1 MDHQHISSPK
11 ASPDAW
17 NMDFYRFLSDT
28 PCRHASPCISMP
40 KGWGCNCTSRVP
52 QVAAVVLMYGTVRS
66 SAGDPPVGRKAVE
79 DERSQGLW
87 DAVTPTWTSGFHT
100 ISECP
105 SWVSLRWW
113 MVRSIPAYKASSGS
127 LGRTNRW
134 ESVFV
139 CFRFALIDKGC
150 FLCAVWLHA
159 SVWCT
164 WMHISRLLTRTNQ
177 SEGWST
183 AFEMPDIQFG
193 DLPRCKMIEHDW
205 ICWPIMNMVAQ
216 REHLNTLVRHTERD
230 AQRTFQACCD
240 FKAGFK
246 LVRRCPNLSKQWR
259 TCKFVQAMKELLK
272 DLSISSLAKLVKGTM
287 IMGYSWTYVVAN
299 SAFGAGWKNAC
310 IETYWV
316 YW

>member
-1 MDHQHISSPK
+1 MPPCISMHLH
-11 ASPDAW
+11 W
-17 NMDFYRFLSDT
+17 
-28 PCRHASPCISMP
+28 ISMP

-52 QVAAVVLMYGTVRS
+52 QVAAVNEDLMYGTLRS

-79 DERSQGLW
+79 DERSQGLR
-87 DAVTPTWTSGFHT
+87 DAVKPTWTSGFHA

-159 SVWCT
+159 SAWCT
-164 WMHISRLLTRTNQ
+164 WMHIWKSRFSESIPLTRTNQ

-193 DLPRCKMIEHDW
+193 DLPRCKMIERDW
-205 ICWPIMNMVAQ
+205 ICWPYVLIW
-216 REHLNTLVRHTERD
+216 
-230 AQRTFQACCD
+230 F
-240 FKAGFK
+240 
-246 LVRRCPNLSKQWR
+246 P
-259 TCKFVQAMKELLK
+259 KESTNK
-272 DLSISSLAKLVKGTM
+272 
-287 IMGYSWTYVVAN
+287 
-299 SAFGAGWKNAC
+299 
-310 IETYWV
+310 
-316 YW
+316 

>member
-1 MDHQHISSPK
+1 M
-11 ASPDAW
+11 
-17 NMDFYRFLSDT
+17 
-28 PCRHASPCISMP
+28 
-40 KGWGCNCTSRVP
+40 
-52 QVAAVVLMYGTVRS
+52 RS

-87 DAVTPTWTSGFHT
+87 DAVTPTWTSGFHA

-105 SWVSLRWW
+105 SWVSPLRWW

-139 CFRFALIDKGC
+139 LRLSIRVLHFVLYDCMPVLDAPGCTSVDYSLGPTSPKGDRQHEENAWHSIWRPTTLQNDWTWLNMLTYYEYGCPKRAPKYTCQTHGKGC
-150 FLCAVWLHA
+150 AANIPGML
-159 SVWCT
+159 
-164 WMHISRLLTRTNQ
+164 RLQGGIQT
-177 SEGWST
+177 ST
-183 AFEMPDIQFG
+183 
-193 DLPRCKMIEHDW
+193 KM
-205 ICWPIMNMVAQ
+205 
-216 REHLNTLVRHTERD
+216 
-230 AQRTFQACCD
+230 
-240 FKAGFK
+240 
-246 LVRRCPNLSKQWR
+246 S
-259 TCKFVQAMKELLK
+259 KFVQAMK